1 MSSVTLHLCCKG
13 PLCNSVFVPVL
24 SVQQKQQ
31 LDAVAYSSRFAVAL
45 FFSPDVVFSF
55 PWAAR
60 YVTDS
65 SCIRYITVDSRKRN
79 AGLFFFIFLLSPFY
93 FISSNSETHHTVLW
107 DVPTLGE
114 CCTQREEQILLN
126 VTKVLQYITK

>member
-1 MSSVTLHLCCKG
+1 MTISTVTTKE
-13 PLCNSVFVPVL
+13 PVCNCSCVCVFVPVL

-31 LDAVAYSSRFAVAL
+31 LDGVLYSSRFAVAL

-60 YVTDS
+60 YVSDS

-79 AGLFFFIFLLSPFY
+79 AGLLFNLY
-93 FISSNSETHHTVLW
+93 TFISST
-107 DVPTLGE
+107 
-114 CCTQREEQILLN
+114 
-126 VTKVLQYITK
+126 